1 MQASKVRRCSAA
13 ASHSA
18 WRSLYGRVAEQTA
31 ALSLLERLL
40 LGAFRLRPVGG
51 GNRTKLGV
59 CLACIGNLVFGKNF
73 HGFDVEVEAML
84 RLGWSRGFAD
94 DRERVACLC
103 CREIGTTF
111 KAATCNDS
119 NFELRDAR

>member
-1 MQASKVRRCSAA
+1 MLDPELRADVKILDPACGSGGFLINTLLHWEAKFTDKDTLKLEWDGTP
-13 ASHSA
+13 HDIFPN
-18 WRSLYGRVAEQTA
+18 WPKSLAKNHNFGE
-31 ALSLLERLL
+31 
-40 LGAFRLRPVGG
+40 
-51 GNRTKLGV
+51 
-59 CLACIGNLVFGKNF
+59 NL

-84 RLGWSRGFAD
+84 RLGWGSGFAD